1 METTALK
8 ALQDV
13 IARLTAPDG
22 CPWDREQTPETL
34 ADYVIEESHELVSAI
49 REGNVADIR
58 EELGDV
64 AFLLLF
70 LAHLYEKQG
79 QFTLDDALDNNRTK
93 MVRRHPHVFGDTV
106 FDNRD
111 EQLKAWEAIKRNEH
125 ADADGK
131 PQGVFASLPASLPS
145 LVKAYRI
152 HSKADRVGFGF
163 ASDEEVEQQAEA
175 EWLEWL
181 DASVNGSAE
190 EQKHELGDL
199 LFTLT
204 EVGRRKGIKANE
216 ALDLACLRFLRRFS
230 HMEEQARQQGQD
242 FAALTRE
249 EKEHLWT
256 QAKDSE
262 A

>member
-1 METTALK
+1 MEKTALT
-8 ALQDV
+8 ALQEV

-22 CPWDREQTPETL
+22 CPWDKEQSPETL
-34 ADYVIEESHELVSAI
+34 ADYVIEESHELVTAI
-49 REGNVADIR
+49 RQGNIADIR

-79 QFTLDDALDNNRTK
+79 HFSFDDALDNNRAK

-106 FDNRD
+106 FDSRE
-111 EQLKAWEAIKRNEH
+111 EQLKTWEAIKRAEH
-125 ADADGK
+125 ADAEGK
-131 PQGVFASLPASLPS
+131 PQGIFASLPASLPS
-145 LVKAYRI
+145 LIKAYRI
-152 HSKADRVGFGF
+152 HSKAERAGFGF
-163 ASDEEVEQQAEA
+163 ANDEEVEQQAEA

-199 LFTLT
+199 LLTLT

-216 ALDLACLRFLRRFS
+216 ALDLACLRFLKRFAF
-230 HMEEQARQQGQD
+230 MEDTARAQGQD
-242 FAALTRE
+242 FVALSRE
-249 EKEHLWT
+249 EKEHLWN
-256 QAKDSE
+256 QAKNNG
-262 A
+262 

>member
-13 IARLTAPDG
+13 ISRLTAPDG
-22 CPWDREQTPETL
+22 CPWDKEQTPETL
-34 ADYVIEESHELVSAI
+34 ADYVIEEGHELVTAI
-49 REGNVADIR
+49 RQGNIADIR

-79 QFTLDDALDNNRTK
+79 HFTLDDALDNNRAK

-106 FDNRD
+106 FDSRA
-111 EQLKAWEAIKRNEH
+111 EQLKTWEAIKRAEH
-125 ADADGK
+125 ADAEGN
-131 PQGVFASLPASLPS
+131 PQGVFDSLPPSLPS
-145 LVKAYRI
+145 LIKAYRI

-181 DASVNGSAE
+181 DASANGSAE
-190 EQKHELGDL
+190 DQKHELGDL
-199 LFTLT
+199 LLTLT

-216 ALDLACLRFLRRFS
+216 ALDLACLRFLKRFAF
-230 HMEEQARQQGQD
+230 MEAEARKQGQD

-256 QAKDSE
+256 QAKDSN